1 MQRQM
6 LRLKISKLFWKG
18 NCSAKQN
25 PCPPNCGNQK
35 HSAPKRH
42 TSARRCI
49 RLRSRLIAN
58 CWRCRRINQVFK
70 SILLLL
76 LAVSTLEWYVQAC
89 WAAML
94 RNLER
99 CQLMVLCPSPSS
111 SFGQFLKTPTMP
123 TMTTTLLTVVTCF
136 RSEVC
141 KILPGTWAGP
151 MPTVFEHTFAK
162 HSLFAAGILSSMQFP
177 HWPCDFWNDCPWLQQ
192 RHGLLGDG
200 SAR

>member
-49 RLRSRLIAN
+49 RLRSRLIGN
-58 CWRCRRINQVFK
+58 CWRCRRINQVYSFAFASSEHFGMICAGMLGSHAAEFGK
-70 SILLLL
+70 MPTDGFVPQSKFFSI
-76 LAVSTLEWYVQAC
+76 
-89 WAAML
+89 
-94 RNLER
+94 
-99 CQLMVLCPSPSS
+99 
-111 SFGQFLKTPTMP
+111 FGQFLKTPTMP

-162 HSLFAAGILSSMQFP
+162 HSLFAAGILSSMQFQ